1 MPSTRILTPI
11 PGCEP
16 EIGYA
21 LAALQDTRQRT
32 LDTLA
37 ALPQRVLDWPPP
49 FERNSIGTLL
59 YHIPLI
65 EASYLWEDTLQVAPP
80 PEVETLFPH
89 PVRDG
94 HGLLYHVEAVTLEDH
109 LKRMAA
115 VRAHLLEAFCALTLE
130 DFHRPRQIEDYTIT
144 PHYVLYHLCQHEAE
158 HRGHIQEIKQSVE
171 MKG

>member
-1 MPSTRILTPI
+1 MPDARILTPI

-21 LAALQDTRQRT
+21 LAALEDARRRT
-32 LDTLA
+32 LETVA
-37 ALPQRVLDWPPP
+37 GVPPRVLDWPPP

-65 EASYLWEDTLQVAPP
+65 EASYLWEDTLQQPPP
-80 PEVETLFPH
+80 PEIGALFPH
-89 PVRDG
+89 PVRDAS
-94 HGLLYHVEAVTLEDH
+94 GLLYHVEGVSLDEHLE
-109 LKRMAA
+109 RMAA
-115 VRAHLLEAFCALTLE
+115 VRACLLEAFCRLTLE
-130 DFHRPRQIEDYTIT
+130 DFHRPRQVEGYAIT
-144 PHYVLYHLCQHEAE
+144 PHYVLHHLCQHEAE